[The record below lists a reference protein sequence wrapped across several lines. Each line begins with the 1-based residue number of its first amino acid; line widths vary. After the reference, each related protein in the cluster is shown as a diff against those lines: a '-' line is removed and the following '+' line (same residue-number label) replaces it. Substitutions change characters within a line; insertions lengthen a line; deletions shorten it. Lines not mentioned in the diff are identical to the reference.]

1 MMRSLLIALLALLVV
16 GVPAQAASLSSTGS
30 FLASSLDAN
39 GCARESGAAASVNLT
54 SWAALGL
61 VASGR
66 SAGSAASC
74 IERHSKALTSTT
86 DIELAVLALT
96 AAGRNPSNA
105 GGRNLVQAIQGS
117 LKNGRI
123 GTLVASNQF
132 GILALKGGG
141 ATIPAAAKRT
151 LLADQNRDGTWPV
164 SRGGDGDSNLT
175 ASGIMAAVAAGI
187 APNSTV
193 IVRAVASLKRF
204 RSQGGYALTV
214 GSPPDAQSTAWILQ
228 GLAAAGKS
236 DPAAEAYLASLQRS
250 NGAVAYQRGLVIT
263 PVWVTAQAALGLARR
278 PFPLRP

>member
-66 SAGSAASC
+66 SASSAASC
-74 IERHSKALTSTT
+74 IERHSKALTTTT
-86 DIELAVLALT
+86 DVELAVLALA

-105 GGRNLVQAIQGS
+105 GGRNLVRALQAS

-132 GILALKGGG
+132 GILALKAAG
-141 ATIPAAAKRT
+141 APIPASAKRT
-151 LLADQNRDGTWPV
+151 LLGDQNRDGTWPV
-164 SRGGDGDSNLT
+164 APGGDGDSNLT

-204 RSQGGYALTV
+204 RSRGGYALTV

-250 NGAVAYQRGLVIT
+250 NGAVAYQRGLSIT

>member
-1 MMRSLLIALLALLVV
+1 MMRSLLLGLLALLVV

-39 GCARESGAAASVNLT
+39 GCARESGAGASVNLT

-86 DIELAVLALT
+86 DIELAVLALA
-96 AAGRNPSNA
+96 AAGRNPGNA
-105 GGRNLVQAIQGS
+105 NGHNLVQAIQGS
-117 LKNGRI
+117 LKNARI
-123 GTLVASNQF
+123 GSLVASNQF
-132 GILALKGGG
+132 GILALKAAG
-141 ATIPAAAKRT
+141 AAIPAAAKST
-151 LLADQNRDGTWPV
+151 LLADQNRDGSWPV
-164 SRGGDGDSNLT
+164 APGSDGDSNLT
-175 ASGIMAAVAAGI
+175 ASGIMAAVAAGM
-187 APNSTV
+187 APNTTV

-214 GSPPDAQSTAWILQ
+214 GSPPDAQSTAWVLQ
-228 GLAAAGKS
+228 GLAAAGKR
-236 DPAAEAYLASLQRS
+236 DRAAEAYLASLQRS

-263 PVWVTAQAALGLARR
+263 PVWVTAQAALGLARK
-278 PFPLRP
+278 PLPLHP

>member
-39 GCARESGAAASVNLT
+39 GCARESGAGASVNLT

-66 SAGSAASC
+66 SASSAASC

-86 DIELAVLALT
+86 DIELAVLALA
-96 AAGRNPSNA
+96 AAGRNPDNA
-105 GGRNLVQAIQGS
+105 NGRNLVKAIQGS

-123 GTLVASNQF
+123 GSLVASNQF
-132 GILALKGGG
+132 GILALKAAG
-141 ATIPAAAKRT
+141 APIPASAKRT
-151 LLADQNRDGTWPV
+151 LLGDQNRDGSWPV
-164 SRGGDGDSNLT
+164 ASGGDGDSNLT

-204 RSQGGYALTV
+204 RSRGGYALTV

>member
-66 SAGSAASC
+66 SASSAASC

-86 DIELAVLALT
+86 DIELAVLALA
-96 AAGRNPSNA
+96 AAGRNPGNA
-105 GGRNLVQAIQGS
+105 NGRNLVQAIRGS

-123 GTLVASNQF
+123 GSLVASNQF
-132 GILALKGGG
+132 GILALKAAG
-141 ATIPAAAKRT
+141 APIPASAKRT
-151 LLADQNRDGTWPV
+151 LLGDQNRDGSWPV
-164 SRGGDGDSNLT
+164 APGGDGDSNLT

-193 IVRAVASLKRF
+193 IVRAAASLKRF
-204 RSQGGYALTV
+204 RSRGGYALTV

>member
-1 MMRSLLIALLALLVV
+1 MMRSLLLGLLALLVV

-66 SAGSAASC
+66 SASSAASC

-86 DIELAVLALT
+86 DIELAVLALA
-96 AAGRNPSNA
+96 AAGRNPGNA
-105 GGRNLVQAIQGS
+105 NGRNLVQAIQGS

-123 GTLVASNQF
+123 GSLVASNQF
-132 GILALKGGG
+132 GILALKAAG

-151 LLADQNRDGTWPV
+151 LLGDQNRDGSWPV
-164 SRGGDGDSNLT
+164 APGSDGDSNLT

-193 IVRAVASLKRF
+193 IVRAVTSLKRF

-214 GSPPDAQSTAWILQ
+214 GSPPDAQSTAWVLQ
-228 GLAAAGKS
+228 GLAAAGKR
-236 DPAAEAYLASLQRS
+236 DRAAEAYLASLQRS

-263 PVWVTAQAALGLARR
+263 PVWVTAQAALGLARK
-278 PFPLRP
+278 PLPLHP

>member
-1 MMRSLLIALLALLVV
+1 MMRSLLLGLLALLAL
-16 GVPAQAASLSSTGS
+16 GVSAQAASLSSTGS

-54 SWAALGL
+54 SWATLGL

-86 DIELAVLALT
+86 DIELAVLALA
-96 AAGRNPSNA
+96 AAGRNPGNA
-105 GGRNLVQAIQGS
+105 NGRNLVEAVRGS
-117 LKNGRI
+117 LKNGRL

-132 GILALKGGG
+132 GILALKATG
-141 ATIPAAAKRT
+141 AAIPVAARST
-151 LLADQNRDGTWPV
+151 LLADQNRDGSWPV
-164 SRGGDGDSNLT
+164 VPGSDGDSNLT
-175 ASGIMAAVAAGI
+175 ASGIMAAVAAGM

-193 IVRAVASLKRF
+193 ITRAVASLKRF
-204 RSQGGYALTV
+204 RSQGGYALNA
-214 GSPPDAQSTAWILQ
+214 GSPPDAQSTAWVLQ
-228 GLAAAGKS
+228 GLAAAGKR
-236 DPAAEAYLASLQRS
+236 DRAAEAYLASLQRS
-250 NGAVAYQRGLVIT
+250 NGAVAYQRGLSIT

>member
-1 MMRSLLIALLALLVV
+1 MMRSLLLGLLALLAL
-16 GVPAQAASLSSTGS
+16 GVSAQAASLSSTGS

-54 SWAALGL
+54 SWATLGL

-86 DIELAVLALT
+86 DIELAVLALA
-96 AAGRNPSNA
+96 AAGRNPGNA
-105 GGRNLVQAIQGS
+105 NGRNLVLAVQGS
-117 LKNGRI
+117 LKNGRL

-132 GILALKGGG
+132 GILALK
-141 ATIPAAAKRT
+141 ATGTAIPVAARST
-151 LLADQNRDGTWPV
+151 LLADQNRDGSWPV
-164 SRGGDGDSNLT
+164 VPGSDGDSNLT
-175 ASGIMAAVAAGI
+175 ASGIMAAVAAGM

-193 IVRAVASLKRF
+193 ITRAVASLKRF
-204 RSQGGYALTV
+204 RSQGGYALNA
-214 GSPPDAQSTAWILQ
+214 GSPPDAQSTAWVLQ
-228 GLAAAGKS
+228 GLAAAGKR
-236 DPAAEAYLASLQRS
+236 DRAAEAYLASLQRS
-250 NGAVAYQRGLVIT
+250 NGAVAYQRGLSIT

>member
-1 MMRSLLIALLALLVV
+1 MMRSLLLGLLALLVV

-39 GCARESGAAASVNLT
+39 GCARESGAVASVNLT

-66 SAGSAASC
+66 SASSAASC
-74 IERHSKALTSTT
+74 IERHSKALTTTT
-86 DIELAVLALT
+86 DVELAVLALA

-250 NGAVAYQRGLVIT
+250 NGAVAYQRGLSIT